1 MIWRSDAA
9 CIGHDVAIFY
19 PDRTAPTEPALAICA
34 RCPVRAECLD
44 AADAAAYAYAGR
56 VEQTERIIDRFRA
69 LTGHDTTAPDPT
81 VTAQAITRMLQV
93 TA

>member
-1 MIWRSDAA
+1 MSWRSDAA
-9 CIGHDVAIFY
+9 Y
-19 PDRTAPTEPALAICA
+19 
-34 RCPVRAECLD
+34 
-44 AADAAAYAYAGR
+44 AADAAAYAADAAADAAGR

>member
-1 MIWRSDAA
+1 MTHTNVGPLR
-9 CIGHDVAIFY
+9 
-19 PDRTAPTEPALAICA
+19 LA
-34 RCPVRAECLD
+34 V
-44 AADAAAYAYAGR
+44 G
-56 VEQTERIIDRFRA
+56 A